1 MLKEVWIMRLE
12 IDEDKLLDAQ
22 LEGYLREFIE
32 DGYLELVNE
41 DGEDQYRLTEK
52 GLRRKT
58 KW

>member
-1 MLKEVWIMRLE
+1 MLNRLE

-41 DGEDQYRLTEK
+41 DGKDQYRLTEK
-52 GLRRKT
+52 GLRRKVNGD
-58 KW
+58 

>member
-1 MLKEVWIMRLE
+1 MRLE

-41 DGEDQYRLTEK
+41 AGKDKYRLTEK

>member
-1 MLKEVWIMRLE
+1 MLNRIE

-41 DGEDQYRLTEK
+41 DGKDQYRLTEK
-52 GLRRKT
+52 GLRRT
-58 KW
+58 VNGD